1 MVSIEIDKIVPIYS
15 RAILHTEKN
24 VVRIA
29 GGSKE
34 GFKPEARKFIIAL
47 QRGGKG
53 KVLYLWNFVEEV
65 GCDKRENNQM

>member
-15 RAILHTEKN
+15 RAILNTEKN

-29 GGSKE
+29 GGSKG

-47 QRGGKG
+47 QRGGKE

-65 GCDKRENNQM
+65 GCDKWENNQM

>member
-15 RAILHTEKN
+15 RAILNTEKN

-65 GCDKRENNQM
+65 GCDKWENNQM

>member
-53 KVLYLWNFVEEV
+53 KVLYL
-65 GCDKRENNQM
+65 